1 MLVKWWCIADLYVTR
16 VAALNNC
23 KQKGQCERKTRY
35 LTARR

>member
-1 MLVKWWCIADLYVTR
+1 MVVHHRPHVTR
-16 VAALNNC
+16 AAALYDC